1 MKKFLIEL
9 WHDLRAKRLW
19 PVAALLLVALVAV
32 PVLLKKKDSS
42 SSASTPPPAAVAAG
56 AGDNASKAVVVA
68 DDTTPASTL
77 GVFNKK
83 DPFKP
88 DHAVLAA
95 AHPKPAAP
103 SSQSQSQSQS
113 QPSGGGNSQPAG
125 GGNSTP
131 SNGGGGS
138 SSGGT
143 PVTPQPTKPQAPKG
157 PFAYTVDVKFGK
169 RGAPRVHH
177 NVQKLD
183 VLPNQNNPL
192 LVFLG
197 VNSAGNEAV
206 FLTDTSLKA
215 AGEGKCKPD
224 SDTCSFLYLK
234 LGKNSNSE
242 DLTQV
247 ATDGSGVE
255 YTLTLLAIHKVPV
268 SQLAK
273 GAKKAAAAARAEAR
287 RAHIEQHKAPTPFKV
302 PLSAQLTPDT
312 VG

>member
-1 MKKFLIEL
+1 MNKFLFEL

-19 PVAALLLVALVAV
+19 PVAALLVVALVAV
-32 PVLLKKKDSS
+32 PVVLKKKSS
-42 SSASTPPPAAVAAG
+42 SPTPSTPPAAAASS
-56 AGDNASKAVVVA
+56 AADNASKAVVVA
-68 DDTTPASTL
+68 DTNTAKSSTL

-83 DPFKP
+83 NPFKP

-95 AHPKPAAP
+95 AHPKAPAAP
-103 SSQSQSQSQS
+103 KSSS
-113 QPSGGGNSQPAG
+113 PSTPAG
-125 GGNSTP
+125 GGSNPSSGSGSTP
-131 SNGGGGS
+131 SGGSGPTGGS
-138 SSGGT
+138 SPST
-143 PVTPQPTKPQAPKG
+143 PTKPEAPKG

-169 RGAPRVHH
+169 RGETRVHH

-197 VNSAGNEAV
+197 VNSAGDEAV

-224 SDTCSFLYLK
+224 GNTCSFLYLK
-234 LGKNSNSE
+234 LDKDSNTE
-242 DLTQV
+242 DLSEV
-247 ATDGSGVE
+247 AADGSGTE
-255 YTLTLLAIHKVPV
+255 YTLELLAIHKVPV
-268 SQLAK
+268 SELAK

-287 RAHIEQHKAPTPFKV
+287 RAHIEKHKAPTAFKV

>member
-1 MKKFLIEL
+1 MNKFLHEL

-19 PVAALLLVALVAV
+19 PVALLLVVALVAV
-32 PVLLKKKDSS
+32 PVMLKKSS
-42 SSASTPPPAAVAAG
+42 SSTPSSPSTPPAASSAS
-56 AGDNASKAVVVA
+56 AGDDSSKAVVVA
-68 DDTTPASTL
+68 DTTNGQSSTL

-88 DHAVLAA
+88 DHAVLSA
-95 AHPKPAAP
+95 AHPKQTTP
-103 SSQSQSQSQS
+103 SSSSQS
-113 QPSGGGNSQPAG
+113 QPSSGGGST
-125 GGNSTP
+125 TP
-131 SNGGGGS
+131 SNGGGNSAPSGGS
-138 SSGGT
+138 GGGGT
-143 PVTPQPTKPQAPKG
+143 PVAPVQPVKPQAPKG

-169 RGAPRVHH
+169 RGELRTHH

-197 VNSAGNEAV
+197 VNSAGDEAV

-224 SDTCSFLYLK
+224 GDTCSFLYLK
-234 LGKNSNSE
+234 LDKNSDTE
-242 DLTQV
+242 DLSQI
-247 ATDGSGVE
+247 AADGSGTE

-268 SQLAK
+268 SELAK

-287 RAHIEQHKAPTPFKV
+287 RAHIGKGKAPTPFKV
-302 PLSAQLTPDT
+302 PLSAQLVPDT

>member
-1 MKKFLIEL
+1 MNKFFLEL

-19 PVAALLLVALVAV
+19 PVALLLVVALVAL
-32 PVLLKKKDSS
+32 PVVLKKKASNTVS
-42 SSASTPPPAAVAAG
+42 STPPAASASSAG
-56 AGDNASKAVVVA
+56 NNASKAVVVA
-68 DDTTPASTL
+68 DTDNTNNSTL

-95 AHPKPAAP
+95 AHPKSSSP
-103 SSQSQSQSQS
+103 SNN
-113 QPSGGGNSQPAG
+113 NS
-125 GGNSTP
+125 SSSSP
-131 SNGGGGS
+131 SNGGGSNPSSGNTTPP
-138 SSGGT
+138 SSGGSDQTGGSSPTT
-143 PVTPQPTKPQAPKG
+143 PSKPEAPKG
-157 PFAYTVDVKFGK
+157 PFAYTVDVRFGK
-169 RGAPRVHH
+169 RGLTRVHH
-177 NVQKLD
+177 DVQKLD

-197 VNSAGNEAV
+197 VNTAGDTAV

-224 SDTCSFLYLK
+224 GDTCSFLYLK
-234 LGKNSNSE
+234 LDKDSNTE
-242 DLTQV
+242 DLSEV
-247 ATDGSGVE
+247 AADGSGTE

-268 SQLAK
+268 SELAK

-287 RAHIEQHKAPTPFKV
+287 RAHIEKHKPPTAFKV

>member
-1 MKKFLIEL
+1 MNKFILEL

-19 PVAALLLVALVAV
+19 PVAALLVIALIAV
-32 PVLLKKKDSS
+32 PVMLKKSS
-42 SSASTPPPAAVAAG
+42 STSPSTPPAASAPSAS
-56 AGDNASKAVVVA
+56 DTSSKAVVVA
-68 DDTTPASTL
+68 DTDTTGASTL

-95 AHPKPAAP
+95 AHPKPTSTSN
-103 SSQSQSQSQS
+103 SSQQ
-113 QPSGGGNSQPAG
+113 
-125 GGNSTP
+125 
-131 SNGGGGS
+131 SNGGGS
-138 SSGGT
+138 STPSSGGGGGST
-143 PVTPQPTKPQAPKG
+143 IGGGSIGGGGGAPVTPQQPTKPAEPKG

-169 RGAPRVHH
+169 RGLLRTHH

-197 VNSAGNEAV
+197 VNSTGDEAV

-215 AGEGKCKPD
+215 AGEGTCKPD
-224 SDTCSFLYLK
+224 GDTCSFLYLK
-234 LGKNSNSE
+234 LGKDSNTE
-242 DLTQV
+242 DLSEV
-247 ATDGSGVE
+247 AADGSGTE
-255 YTLTLLAIHKVPV
+255 YTLKLLAIHKVPV

-273 GAKKAAAAARAEAR
+273 DAKKAAKAARAEAR
-287 RAHIEQHKAPTPFKV
+287 RAHIGKGKAPTPFKV
-302 PLSAQLTPDT
+302 PLSAQLVPDT